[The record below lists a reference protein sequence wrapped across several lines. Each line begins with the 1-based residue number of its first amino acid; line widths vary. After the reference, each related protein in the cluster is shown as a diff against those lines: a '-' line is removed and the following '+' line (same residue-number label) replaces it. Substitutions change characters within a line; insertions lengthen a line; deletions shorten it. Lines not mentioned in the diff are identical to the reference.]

1 MSVMINGK
9 VNPTLPDDAGIN
21 GILHSVLTSVAT
33 AIEYNNDVVSQV
45 ISDLESLVSTPAY
58 NGELCTSNKG
68 KTVDIVE
75 NYVKLYNEIDTS
87 LHQTVANTLQVLKD
101 VKDEVASL

>member
-1 MSVMINGK
+1 MSVIINGK
-9 VNPTLPDDAGIN
+9 INPTLPDDSGFN
-21 GILHSVLTSVAT
+21 GLLNSALNSIAT

-45 ISDLESLVSTPAY
+45 IDDLERLVSTPVC
-58 NGELCTSNKG
+58 NTEFCTSNKG
-68 KTVDIVE
+68 KTVDVIE
-75 NYVKLYNEIDTS
+75 NYVKLYNEIDIS

>member
-9 VNPTLPDDAGIN
+9 VNPTLPDDTGVS
-21 GILHSVLTSVAT
+21 GILHSALTSVTT

-45 ISDLESLVSTPAY
+45 ICDLEKLVSIPTCS
-58 NGELCTSNKG
+58 GELCTTNKG

-75 NYVKLYNEIDTS
+75 NYLKLYNEIDTS
-87 LHQTVANTLQVLKD
+87 LHQTVANILQVLKD
-101 VKDEVASL
+101 VRDEVTSL